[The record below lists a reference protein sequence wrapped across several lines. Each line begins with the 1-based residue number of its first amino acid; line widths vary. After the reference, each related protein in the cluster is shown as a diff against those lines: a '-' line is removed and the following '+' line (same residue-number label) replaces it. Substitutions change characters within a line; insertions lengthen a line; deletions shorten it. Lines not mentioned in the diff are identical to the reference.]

1 MTASPALSL
10 HCWRHPRPLGAEGL
24 CLGRTDLPV
33 DPRRARRLAQRMRA
47 LARRERLPAVVW
59 TSPLERCRAVGRVL
73 RAAGWVHRVD
83 ARLVELDFGTWDG
96 LAWSSVPR
104 AAIDAWLADF
114 LHHRP
119 GGGES
124 LAELLARVRAVL
136 EERPRALLVT
146 HGGWLSAAQW
156 LRSSASAASG
166 SPGSPG
172 ASSAPSPPGAS
183 AAPTPSGAPD
193 PAHWPPAPAWG
204 RLLRL

>member
-1 MTASPALSL
+1 MTASPALY
-10 HCWRHPRPLGAEGL
+10 CWRHPRPLGAEGL

-73 RAAGWVHRVD
+73 RAAGWVHRID
-83 ARLVELDFGTWDG
+83 ARLVELDFGAWDG
-96 LAWSSVPR
+96 LAWSSVPH

-156 LRSSASAASG
+156 LRSGPSGTSSATG
-166 SPGSPG
+166 TPGSSGTPG
-172 ASSAPSPPGAS
+172 
-183 AAPTPSGAPD
+183 PSGPSDAPD

>member
-1 MTASPALSL
+1 MTVSTGLY
-10 HCWRHPRPLGAEGL
+10 CWRHPRPFGADGL
-24 CLGRTDLPV
+24 CLGRTDLPI

-47 LARRERLPAVVW
+47 LARRERLPTVVW
-59 TSPLERCRAVGRVL
+59 TSELERCSAVGRLL

-96 LAWSSVPR
+96 LAWNEVPR

-156 LRSSASAASG
+156 LRNRASG
-166 SPGSPG
+166 VSDSPG
-172 ASSAPSPPGAS
+172 AAIPSD
-183 AAPTPSGAPD
+183 TPD
-193 PAHWPPAPAWG
+193 PSHWPPAPAWG

>member
-1 MTASPALSL
+1 MTVSTGLY
-10 HCWRHPRPLGAEGL
+10 CWRHPRPFGADGL
-24 CLGRTDLPV
+24 CLGRTDLPI

-47 LARRERLPAVVW
+47 LARRERLPTVVW
-59 TSPLERCRAVGRVL
+59 TSELERCSAVGRVL

-96 LAWSSVPR
+96 LAWNEVPR

-156 LRSSASAASG
+156 LHKRASG
-166 SPGSPG
+166 VSDSPGG
-172 ASSAPSPPGAS
+172 AIPSD
-183 AAPTPSGAPD
+183 TPD
-193 PAHWPPAPAWG
+193 PSHWPPAPAWG

>member
-1 MTASPALSL
+1 MSASTGLY
-10 HCWRHPRPLGAEGL
+10 CWRHPRPFGAEGL
-24 CLGRTDLPV
+24 CLGRTDLPI

-47 LARRERLPAVVW
+47 LARRERLPTVVW
-59 TSPLERCRAVGRVL
+59 TSELERCSAVGRVL
-73 RAAGWVHRVD
+73 RAAGWVHRID

-96 LAWSSVPR
+96 LAWNEVPR

-156 LRSSASAASG
+156 LRNRASG
-166 SPGSPG
+166 VSDSPGV
-172 ASSAPSPPGAS
+172 AIPSD
-183 AAPTPSGAPD
+183 TPD
-193 PAHWPPAPAWG
+193 PSHWPPAPAWG